1 MAFESLLLERVK
13 RLSEFPNIGR
23 AGRVEGTRE
32 WVLGPNY
39 TLIYNVTDAAV
50 ITQAMVH
57 TRRRYP

>member
-13 RLSEFPNIGR
+13 RLSEFSNIGR
-23 AGRVEGTRE
+23 PGRVEGTRE

-39 TLIYNVTDAAV
+39 MLIYNVTDAAV
-50 ITQAMVH
+50 IIQARVH